1 MEEFETQPG
10 IKNLALIAAGVFIE
24 ACAITF
30 FIFPNNIL
38 TGGTAGV
45 AVALQP
51 LIHTDPLWTSNAL
64 VVGLYILGF
73 FLIGKKFALK
83 SLAATILY
91 PVIMVLLDFVY
102 NLFPADFF
110 IMPDYL
116 ASIYS
121 GVFVG
126 IGLGLVFRAH
136 ASTGGMDILAL
147 ILNKYLKIKEGN
159 AVTIVDGLTVILGI
173 FTYGLAPALVGLI
186 SVYVCGHMINQ
197 TLMLHA
203 SHQTELLIISEKW
216 NEIREYLLNKVDRGV
231 TYWNGYGGYT
241 RQDKVVLMCIIDQKE
256 YPQIESAIMQID
268 PLVFIAI
275 SDVHKVHGEG
285 FTFRQSQRL
294 EQLKKYSG

>member
-1 MEEFETQPG
+1 MEEFETQHG
-10 IKNLALIAAGVFIE
+10 MKNLALIAAGVFVE

-51 LIHTDPLWTSNAL
+51 LIHADPLWTSNAL
-64 VVGLYILGF
+64 VIGLYILGF

-83 SLAATILY
+83 SFAATIMY
-91 PVIMVLLDFVY
+91 PMIMIFLDWVY
-102 NLFPADFF
+102 GLFPADFF

-126 IGLGLVFRAH
+126 IGLGLVFHAR

-147 ILNKYLKIKEGN
+147 LLNKYLKIKEGN
-159 AVTIVDGLTVILGI
+159 AVTIVDGLTVTLGI
-173 FTYGLAPALVGLI
+173 FTYGLAPALVGLL
-186 SVYVCGHMINQ
+186 SVYVSGHMINQ

-203 SHQTELLIISEKW
+203 SHQTELLIISDKW
-216 NEIREYLLNKVDRGV
+216 DEIREYLLNKADRGV

-241 RQDKVVLMCIIDQKE
+241 KQGKVVLMCIIDQKE
-256 YPQIESAIMQID
+256 YPQIESAIMKID

-294 EQLKKYSG
+294 EQLKKYS